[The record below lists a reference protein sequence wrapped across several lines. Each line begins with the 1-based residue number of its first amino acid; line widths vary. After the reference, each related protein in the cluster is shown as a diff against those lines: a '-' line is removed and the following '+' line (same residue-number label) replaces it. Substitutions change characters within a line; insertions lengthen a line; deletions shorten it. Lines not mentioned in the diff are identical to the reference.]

1 MSILVV
7 GSAALDTIKTPY
19 GVVKD
24 ALGGS
29 AIYFAAAASFFTP
42 VKIVAVV
49 GGDFPHEQLNFCK
62 NRGVDTAGLEVA
74 PGKTFRW
81 SGVYHVDMNQRD
93 TLSTDLNVFETF
105 SPKLPTAYRDTP
117 NLFLANIHPALQ
129 WEVLNQ
135 MTQPKLVMLDTMN
148 LWISTALPELKKVM
162 SKVDAIILN
171 DQEARQITGET
182 NLIKAARG
190 VSQLGPKMVIVKKG
204 EHGAFLL
211 ADDSFFAVP
220 AFPLE
225 SLFDPTGAGD
235 SFAGGLFGYLASCGA
250 YSQAAIRKAI
260 VYGSVVASFAVEK
273 FSVDRL
279 RDLTRDEIEDRYKH
293 FAEITRF

>member
-19 GVVKD
+19 GEVKD

-29 AIYFAAAASFFTP
+29 AIFFAAAASFFTP

-49 GGDFPHEQLNFCK
+49 GDDFPHQQLDFLK
-62 NRGVDTAGLEVA
+62 SRGVDTAGLEVA
-74 PGKTFRW
+74 KGKTFRW

-105 SPKLPTAYRDTP
+105 SPKLPVEYRDTP
-117 NLFLANIHPALQ
+117 NLFLANIHPELQ

-135 MTQPKLVMLDTMN
+135 MTSPKLVMLDTMN
-148 LWISTALPELKKVM
+148 LWISTALPALKKVM

-190 VSQLGPKMVIVKKG
+190 VSQLGPRMVIVKKG

-211 ADDSFFAVP
+211 ADDTFFAVP
-220 AFPLE
+220 AYPLE
-225 SLFDPTGAGD
+225 SIFDPTGAGD
-235 SFAGGLFGYLASCGA
+235 SFAGGLFGYLVCCGGF
-250 YSQAAIRKAI
+250 SQETIRKAI

-279 RDLTRDEIEDRYKH
+279 RDVTRNDIEDRYRH
-293 FAEITRF
+293 FGEITRF